1 MDKQVCGG
9 VFFFN
14 DRCGRLSLTMD
25 SAMGQEVVQ
34 GVMKKQAE
42 QSGGDKR
49 L

>member
-14 DRCGRLSLTMD
+14 DRCGRLLLTMD
-25 SAMGQEVVQ
+25 NAMGQEIVQ

-42 QSGGDKR
+42 QSGGGTR